1 LAEKLQFTATEEV
14 KMNSSTAV
22 ILAICIIAAVAVVAW
37 LLLQKRRSQGLKNR
51 FGPEYERTM
60 TQHGNARRAEAVLEQ
75 REKRVEKLRIIKLS
89 SADHD
94 RFASAWRADQA
105 RFVDDPKSAVVE
117 ADRLVTEVM
126 QARGYPMS
134 NFEQAAEDVSV
145 DHPQVVDYYRRAHE
159 IAIRNERGEA
169 STEDLRRA
177 MVYYRSLFEDL
188 LETNVQVPT
197 EVRR

>member
-1 LAEKLQFTATEEV
+1 
-14 KMNSSTAV
+14 MHSSIAV
-22 ILAICIIAAVAVVAW
+22 ILVICIIAVIAIVAW
-37 LLLQKRRSQGLKNR
+37 LLLRKRRTQGLKSR
-51 FGPEYERTM
+51 FGPEYDRVM
-60 TQHGNARRAEAVLEQ
+60 SQHGNARRAEAMLEQ
-75 REKRVEKLRIIKLS
+75 REKRVEKLHIVRLS

-105 RFVDDPKSAVVE
+105 RFVDDPKAAVVE

-134 NFEQAAEDVSV
+134 NFEQAADDVSV

-159 IAIRNERGEA
+159 VAARNERGEA
-169 STEDLRRA
+169 STEDLRKA

-188 LETNVQVPT
+188 LETSVQIPA